1 MAIEREV
8 GTNRPIAL
16 CTPLILAPGGVSPI
30 DLAWV
35 DETSLAVLATGSEG
49 TAEVRTQ
56 TVGGSVSVN
65 GAVKDGQQITGSNT
79 PAGLRVLDKD
89 HHIYVPKGNRWQQSD
104 AIVDFILTQV

>member
-1 MAIEREV
+1 M
-8 GTNRPIAL
+8 
-16 CTPLILAPGGVSPI
+16 
-30 DLAWV
+30 
-35 DETSLAVLATGSEG
+35 LATGSEG